1 MITFNEEVLDINGQD
16 GYYYDFD
23 VDILDIR
30 EAVEE
35 QLYQEARAMDAEFI
49 KRFGCNINYE
59 EDADILPF

>member
-1 MITFNEEVLDINGQD
+1 MLTFNGEVLDINGQD

-23 VDILDIR
+23 IDILDIK

-49 KRFGCNINYE
+49 KQYGCNYD
-59 EDADILPF
+59 EDTTDILPF

>member
-35 QLYQEARAMDAEFI
+35 QLYQEARARDAEFV
-49 KRFGCNINYE
+49 KRFGCSINYKE
-59 EDADILPF
+59 NADTLPF